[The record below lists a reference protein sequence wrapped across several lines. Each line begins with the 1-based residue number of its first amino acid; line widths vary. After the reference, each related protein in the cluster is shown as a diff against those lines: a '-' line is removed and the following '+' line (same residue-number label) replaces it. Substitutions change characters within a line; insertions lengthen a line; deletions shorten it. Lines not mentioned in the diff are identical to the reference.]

1 MLSGL
6 LVDFR
11 PGGGTDAIAR
21 VLADMGLSVGFA
33 TGAQLGEREKTY
45 RASWTRT
52 IHTSGFKP
60 L

>member
-1 MLSGL
+1 M
-6 LVDFR
+6 DFR